1 MQKWTYN
8 KQRQNKKEKATK
20 MEKFN
25 SRGYTYYGQ
34 LTCVKQGICWPVSGS
49 GLELIE
55 VMWTFF
61 CWLLKKIHQFNFPYR
76 ETSQYMFCKW
86 MYERSCNIYLNCW
99 ERYEDINDHCS
110 YTHNSSS
117 FYFSAVQ
124 IYDLSYNHLHSSPSD
139 WRYGRQR
146 CQVVNMSDSQSSSPG
161 FESRSDH
168 HLDLFLSSPE
178 FKSSALHACK

>member
-61 CWLLKKIHQFNFPYR
+61 LLTT
-76 ETSQYMFCKW
+76 E
-86 MYERSCNIYLNCW
+86 
-99 ERYEDINDHCS
+99 EDTPI
-110 YTHNSSS
+110 
-117 FYFSAVQ
+117 
-124 IYDLSYNHLHSSPSD
+124 
-139 WRYGRQR
+139 
-146 CQVVNMSDSQSSSPG
+146 
-161 FESRSDH
+161 
-168 HLDLFLSSPE
+168 
-178 FKSSALHACK
+178 